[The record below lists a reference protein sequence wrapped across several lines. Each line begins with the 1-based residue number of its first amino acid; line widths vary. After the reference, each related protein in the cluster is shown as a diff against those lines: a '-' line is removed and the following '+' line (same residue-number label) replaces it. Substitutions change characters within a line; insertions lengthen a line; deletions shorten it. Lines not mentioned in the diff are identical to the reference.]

1 LAATINFKKVSTL
14 KTPQLAGAFFYVT
27 LPTYVIFHAKIMSSF
42 TLIVTSAPFSQ
53 QNAYS
58 AYRFALATV
67 QSNHSINGIFFYQ
80 GGALNGSSLQITPSD
95 EFDLYAAWKK
105 LSQEYQVPLMVCVS
119 AASKRGITT
128 AEDARESDNPHFSLA
143 APFTSVGLGELAI
156 LISSSDR
163 LIQF

>member
-1 LAATINFKKVSTL
+1 
-14 KTPQLAGAFFYVT
+14 
-27 LPTYVIFHAKIMSSF
+27 MSSF

-58 AYRFALATV
+58 AYRFALAAV
-67 QSNHSINGIFFYQ
+67 QSKHHMNGIFFYQ
-80 GGALNGSSLQITPSD
+80 SGALNGSSLQITSSD
-95 EFDLYAAWKK
+95 EFDLYSGWEKF
-105 LSQEYQVPLMVCVS
+105 SREYQVPLMVCVS

-128 AEDARESDNPHFSLA
+128 AEDAKESDNPHFSLA
-143 APFTSVGLGELAI
+143 ASFESVGLGELAI

>member
-1 LAATINFKKVSTL
+1 
-14 KTPQLAGAFFYVT
+14 
-27 LPTYVIFHAKIMSSF
+27 LPTYVIFYAKIMSSF

-80 GGALNGSSLQITPSD
+80 SGALNGSSLQITPSD
-95 EFDLYAAWKK
+95 EFDLYAAWGK

-156 LISSSDR
+156 LMSSSDR